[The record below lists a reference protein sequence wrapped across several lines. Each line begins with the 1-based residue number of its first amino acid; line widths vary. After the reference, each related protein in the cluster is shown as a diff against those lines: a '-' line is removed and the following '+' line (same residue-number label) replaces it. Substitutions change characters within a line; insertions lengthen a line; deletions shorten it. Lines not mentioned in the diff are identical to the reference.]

1 MKLGSLELTER
12 GLFGLNEWMTT
23 GEVLGLLVGLGDI
36 GLKGSIFDPP
46 LPATTDLDRS
56 ELFAAY
62 ECIDLRAGDVED
74 FGHIGEGQE
83 ALFSGHMTNFAMDYL
98 GFRSL
103 DGRLVDLEGA

>member
-83 ALFSGHMTNFAMDYL
+83 ALFSGHMANFAMGCL
-98 GFRSL
+98 SFRSL
-103 DGRLVDLEGA
+103 DGHLVDLEGV